1 MSYSHRPKA
10 EGHRER
16 LINTSIAASGARDM
30 ESTKVMSNETDPTIV
45 DQRSARTGTTDLVM
59 FIADAVDED
68 CDSDV
73 STVHKLRMQ
82 CGSEDLEKGLGGV
95 AAFVER
101 DSDDVAP
108 TLEWRERILHSQ
120 RATQATTSSS
130 RQQQTAEERWHASL
144 EIEIERIRGH
154 YHEQERVLE
163 REIVKLEQ
171 MYEWDVKQLEKEEND
186 EENYSVADRWEI
198 QSDYQPTECG
208 DDGSR
213 YLMPERELKHWQHP
227 LGQCP

>member
-1 MSYSHRPKA
+1 MPKSCS
-10 EGHRER
+10 RWP
-16 LINTSIAASGARDM
+16 
-30 ESTKVMSNETDPTIV
+30 DPTIV
-45 DQRSARTGTTDLVM
+45 DRRSARTGTTDLVM
-59 FIADAVDED
+59 FIADAVDKG
-68 CDSDV
+68 SDV
-73 STVHKLRMQ
+73 NTVHKYRMQ
-82 CGSEDLEKGLGGV
+82 CGSEDSEKGLGGV
-95 AAFVER
+95 APFVEKN
-101 DSDDVAP
+101 SDDVAS
-108 TLEWRERILHSQ
+108 TLEWKGRILHSQ
-120 RATQATTSSS
+120 KATQATTSSS

-171 MYEWDVKQLEKEEND
+171 IYEWDVKQLEKEEND

-213 YLMPERELKHWQHP
+213 YLMPERELKHWPQHT